1 MRKTITETAPDFS
14 VEKSGVLA
22 ISPPARYTVETMKKT
37 EEKQTKVVLYSNTK
51 ITRLPDSE
59 VEITGEIVAE
69 KLAPFRKDALE
80 YIGKHAELDGFRK
93 GKVPE
98 KILVAKVGEMAVLE
112 EMAEIAIS
120 KMYPD
125 LLVEHKID
133 AIGRP
138 EIALTK
144 IAVGSDLSFKI
155 KTAVMPEVILPDYKK
170 IAAKENA
177 KPVEKIIVTEKEVD
191 DVILEVRKS
200 RVDHTGHDH
209 AKMSKEDHDKAVE
222 ASLPVFDDAFV
233 KTVGD
238 FKDVADFKVKITEN
252 IQKDK
257 EHKANEKKRIEIA
270 EAVIKE
276 TKADL
281 PKVIIEAELD
291 KMEAQFNDDITR
303 MGIKAED
310 YMKHIKKTREEMRA
324 EWRPDAVKR
333 ATLQIV
339 LHKIAETEKIV
350 ADKDRAEK
358 EIKAIFEHYPDADL
372 NRIRGYVESMLV
384 NEQVFDLLVGKK

>member
-1 MRKTITETAPDFS
+1 
-14 VEKSGVLA
+14 
-22 ISPPARYTVETMKKT
+22 MKKT
-37 EEKQTKVVLYSNTK
+37 EEKTPKAVLYSNIKTTK
-51 ITRLPDSE
+51 LPDSE
-59 VEITGEIVAE
+59 IEIIGEISAD
-69 KLAPFRKDALE
+69 KLAPFRKEALE
-80 YIGKHAELDGFRK
+80 YIGKNAEIDGFRK
-93 GKVPE
+93 GKIPE
-98 KILVAKVGEMAVLE
+98 KMLVTKVGEMAVLE

-155 KTAVMPEVILPDYKK
+155 KTAVMPEVTLPDYKK
-170 IAAKENA
+170 IADKENA
-177 KPVEKIIVTEKEVD
+177 KPVEKVTVTEKEIEA
-191 DVILEVRKS
+191 VIMEIRQS

-222 ASLPVFDDAFV
+222 TSLPVFDDAFV

-238 FKDVADFKVKITEN
+238 FKDVADFKAKVTEN

-281 PKVIIEAELD
+281 PKVIVEAELD

-310 YMKHIKKTREEMRA
+310 YMKHLKKTREEMRA
-324 EWRPDAVKR
+324 EWRGDALKR

-339 LHKIAETEKIV
+339 LHKIAETEKIT
-350 ADKDRAEK
+350 ADPERAEK
-358 EIKAIFEHYPDADL
+358 EIKAVLEHYPDADL
-372 NRIRGYVESMLV
+372 NRVRNYVESMLV
-384 NEQVFDLLVGKK
+384 NEKVFDLLVGKK

>member
-1 MRKTITETAPDFS
+1 
-14 VEKSGVLA
+14 
-22 ISPPARYTVETMKKT
+22 MKKI
-37 EEKQTKVVLYSNTK
+37 EEKQAKVALYSNIK
-51 ITRLPDSE
+51 ISKLPDSE
-59 VEITGEIVAE
+59 VEITGEIGGE
-69 KLAPFRKDALE
+69 KLAPFRKEALE

-98 KILVAKVGEMAVLE
+98 KMLIAKVGEMAVLE
-112 EMAEIAIS
+112 EIAEIAIS

-125 LLVEHKID
+125 LLMEHRID

-155 KTAVMPEVILPDYKK
+155 KTAVMPEIILPDYKK
-170 IAAKENA
+170 IAETENK
-177 KPVEKIIVTEKEVD
+177 KPIEKITVTEKEIEEV
-191 DVILEVRKS
+191 VIEVRKS

-209 AKMSKEDHDKAVE
+209 ATMSKEDHDKAVE
-222 ASLPVFDDAFV
+222 TALPAFDDAFV

-238 FKDVADFKVKITEN
+238 FKDVADFKTKVTEN

-257 EHKANEKKRIEIA
+257 EHKANEKKRIEMA

-281 PKVIIEAELD
+281 PKIIVDTELD

-310 YMKHIKKTREEMRA
+310 YMKHIKKTREDMRK
-324 EWRPDAVKR
+324 EWRPDAQKR

-339 LHKIAETEKIV
+339 LHKIAEAEKIV
-350 ADKDRAEK
+350 ADKERSEK
-358 EIKAIFEHYPDADL
+358 EIKAILEHYPDADL
-372 NRIRGYVESMLV
+372 NRVRGYVESMLV
-384 NEQVFDLLVGKK
+384 NEQVFDLLVAKPN

>member
-1 MRKTITETAPDFS
+1 MGA
-14 VEKSGVLA
+14 LA
-22 ISPPARYTVETMKKT
+22 ILYPTRYTVETMKKT
-37 EEKQTKVVLYSNTK
+37 EEKQTKSVLYSNIK
-51 ITRLPDSE
+51 ITKLPDSE
-59 VEITGEIVAE
+59 VEITGEISAD
-69 KLAPFRKDALE
+69 KIAPFRKEALE
-80 YIGKHAELDGFRK
+80 YIGKNAQIDGFRK
-93 GKVPE
+93 GKIPE
-98 KILVAKVGEMAVLE
+98 KILVSKVGEIAVLE

-125 LLVEHKID
+125 LLLEHKID

-144 IAVGSDLSFKI
+144 IAAGSDLSFKI
-155 KTAVMPEVILPDYKK
+155 KTAVMPEVALPDYKK
-170 IAAKENA
+170 IAEAENK
-177 KPVEKIIVTEKEVD
+177 KPVEKITVTEKEIEE
-191 DVILEVRKS
+191 VIMEVRKS
-200 RVDHTGHDH
+200 RVDHTAHDH
-209 AKMSKEDHDKAVE
+209 AKMSKDEHDKAVE
-222 ASLPVFDDAFV
+222 MSLPTFDDAFV

-238 FKDVADFKVKITEN
+238 FKDVADFKAKVTEN

-281 PKVIIEAELD
+281 PKIVVEAELD

-310 YMKHIKKTREEMRA
+310 YMKHLKKTREEMRA
-324 EWRPDAVKR
+324 EWRPDALKR

-350 ADKDRAEK
+350 TDKDRAEK
-358 EIKAIFEHYPDADL
+358 EIKAILEHYPDADL
-372 NRIRGYVESMLV
+372 NRVRGYVESMLV
-384 NEQVFDLLVGKK
+384 NEMVFDLLVGKK

>member
-1 MRKTITETAPDFS
+1 
-14 VEKSGVLA
+14 
-22 ISPPARYTVETMKKT
+22 MKKT
-37 EEKQTKVVLYSNTK
+37 EEKQTKSVLYSNIK
-51 ITRLPDSE
+51 ITKLPDSE
-59 VEITGEIVAE
+59 VEITGEISAD
-69 KLAPFRKDALE
+69 KIAPFRKEALE
-80 YIGKHAELDGFRK
+80 YIGKNAQIDGFRK
-93 GKVPE
+93 GKIPE
-98 KILVAKVGEMAVLE
+98 KILVSKVGEIAVLE

-125 LLVEHKID
+125 LLLEHKID

-144 IAVGSDLSFKI
+144 IAAGSDLSFKI
-155 KTAVMPEVILPDYKK
+155 KTAVMPEVALPDYKK
-170 IAAKENA
+170 IAEAENK
-177 KPVEKIIVTEKEVD
+177 KPVEKITVTEKEIEE
-191 DVILEVRKS
+191 VIMEVRKS
-200 RVDHTGHDH
+200 RVDHTAHDH
-209 AKMSKEDHDKAVE
+209 AKMSKDEHDKAVE
-222 ASLPVFDDAFV
+222 MSLPTFDDAFV

-238 FKDVADFKVKITEN
+238 FKDVADFKAKVTEN

-281 PKVIIEAELD
+281 PKIVVEAELD

-310 YMKHIKKTREEMRA
+310 YMKHLKKTREEMRA
-324 EWRPDAVKR
+324 EWRPDALKR

-350 ADKDRAEK
+350 TDKDRAEK
-358 EIKAIFEHYPDADL
+358 EIKAILEHYPDADL
-372 NRIRGYVESMLV
+372 NRVRGYVESMLV
-384 NEQVFDLLVGKK
+384 NEMVFDLLVGKK